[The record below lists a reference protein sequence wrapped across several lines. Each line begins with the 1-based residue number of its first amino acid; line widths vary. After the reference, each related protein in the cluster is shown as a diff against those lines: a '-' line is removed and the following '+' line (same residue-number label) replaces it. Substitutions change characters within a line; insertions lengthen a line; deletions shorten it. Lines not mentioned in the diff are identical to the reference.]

1 MTQTYHKLFK
11 DNDISPFEILRGG
24 RKGKNIGGNVK
35 ETENNKANYKNS
47 NTGERN
53 YTAPSIRLTELKE
66 SKGKNEGKEN
76 LNQINKTKLNWKNN
90 TNRVRKLK
98 TANAIRLPEKKVAN
112 VILEKDTRDLGTG
125 IGTFSKSIFK
135 TRN

>member
-76 LNQINKTKLNWKNN
+76 LNQINKTQLNWK
-90 TNRVRKLK
+90 K
-98 TANAIRLPEKKVAN
+98 
-112 VILEKDTRDLGTG
+112 
-125 IGTFSKSIFK
+125 
-135 TRN
+135 